1 MKTFWDVRYNTD
13 DFVYGRKPNDFF
25 ASQIEELL
33 PGKLLLPGEGEGRN
47 AVYAASCGWLV
58 DAFDQSGVACEK
70 ALKLAEEFDVQ
81 INYQVSSLETFN
93 FESQCYDVVGLSYFH
108 AIPDLRQV
116 LHTRVME
123 SLKPGGIVLLEGFH
137 TSQLGK
143 NSGGPQSLDLLF
155 DREKILG
162 DFKGL
167 KTLQYEEI
175 LITLDE
181 GQFHQ
186 GDASIVRYRGLKN

>member
-47 AVYAASCGWLV
+47 AVYAASRGWLV

-186 GDASIVRYRGLKN
+186 GDASILRYRGVKN